1 MESQG
6 RVPIDEANDRN
17 DQSTDVCVGAG
28 IREASL
34 PGGESRDLPG
44 QGGTLTPS
52 ALKATGYKQIEVEYV
67 RDLHELAIH
76 KFNESKGDFALGFWN
91 GYGCALKAI
100 IEKLQQSHE
109 IH

>member
-6 RVPIDEANDRN
+6 RVPSDEADGRD
-17 DQSTDVCVGAG
+17 DQSADIRVCTG
-28 IREASL
+28 IRKASL
-34 PGGESRDLPG
+34 SRCKSCDVPGE
-44 QGGTLTPS
+44 GGALTPS
-52 ALKATGYKQIEVEYV
+52 QLTASGYKQIEVEFV

-100 IEKLQQSHE
+100 IEKLQQSL
-109 IH
+109 